1 MSVEEQI
8 KTIAKDELQAQLD
21 TIEELLRSSF
31 RKESNEIKEHLQA
44 ISSQLEEMGTLIS
57 ELSLRTEKLEEDLNS
72 KLGLIMRLRINTLG
86 KLISEYQ
93 RLMGILFPNLE
104 ESAARA
110 GVEV

>member
-1 MSVEEQI
+1 MSLEEQI

-21 TIEELLRSSF
+21 TIEEVLRSSF

-44 ISSQLEEMGTLIS
+44 MSSQLEEMGMLIS
-57 ELSLRTEKLEEDLNS
+57 ELSLRTDKLEKDLNS
-72 KLGLIMRLRINTLG
+72 KLGLIMRLRINTLD
-86 KLISEYQ
+86 KLISEYK

-104 ESAARA
+104 SAVPA